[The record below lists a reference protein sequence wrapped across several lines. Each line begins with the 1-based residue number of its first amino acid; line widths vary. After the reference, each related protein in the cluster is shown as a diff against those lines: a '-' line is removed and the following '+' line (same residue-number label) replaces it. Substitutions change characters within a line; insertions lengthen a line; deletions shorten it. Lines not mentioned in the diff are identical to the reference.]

1 MEPLILL
8 AILALLI
15 FGPRRHGRPHSRA
28 AIAFGALL
36 LLVLAIALGFGSLW
50 NWLLEDFSRR

>member
-1 MEPLILL
+1 MEFLVLL
-8 AILALLI
+8 AILGLLI

-36 LLVLAIALGFGSLW
+36 LLVVALAFGFGSIW
-50 NWLLEDFSRR
+50 NWLLDDFSRR